1 MALALDPTRAQVTM
15 ATGAAERKAAL
26 EMLEARA
33 GGRRV
38 AVGGDKGYDVHEF
51 VEDVRELGVTPHVAQ
66 NHRNRRSA
74 IDARTTRHAGHRD
87 QSKETQA
94 GGKSV
99 WMAEHCRLAG
109 FDRSSRAVGRGRKS
123 GKSSPDPTDLF
134 ADRVSQD
141 RARVRTGIFD
151 EEHAIFLLAQ
161 PRHSRGSKG

>member
-1 MALALDPTRAQVTM
+1 M
-15 ATGAAERKAAL
+15 
-26 EMLEARA
+26 
-33 GGRRV
+33 
-38 AVGGDKGYDVHEF
+38 HEF
-51 VEDVRELGVTPHVAQ
+51 VEDVRDLWVTPHVVQ
-66 NHRNRRSA
+66 NHRNWWRA
-74 IDARTTRHAGHRD
+74 IDARTTRQCGLRD

-94 GGKSV
+94 GGRSV

-109 FDRSSRAVGRGRKS
+109 LDRCSRTVGRGRKS

-141 RARVRTGIFD
+141 RTRVRTGIFD